1 MSNMKSMDSI
11 VSKGQ
16 WLIQDWDP
24 KDVPTDPDVLLE
36 WYEKHGHGRM
46 FDNLIVNSGLIEM
59 AKRNINT
66 SSSINDRM
74 QVGSS
79 NTPTL
84 PTQTAIVSSIRG
96 IDVTSATLSGTT
108 ERYLGGMGYHSTLQ
122 NTVGEMGLLASNGV
136 LMSRVV
142 VTPTFALI
150 PGRAYTVMAMITH
163 TSG

>member
-1 MSNMKSMDSI
+1 MKSTDGI
-11 VSKGQ
+11 ISKGR

-59 AKRNINT
+59 AKRNIGT
-66 SSSINDRM
+66 SSTINDEIR
-74 QVGSS
+74 VGSS

-84 PTQTAIVSSIRG
+84 PTQSSFVNRIRD
-96 IDVTSATLSGTT
+96 IQLTSATISGTT
-108 ERYLGGMGYHSTLQ
+108 ERYLGTMGSHSALS
-122 NTVGEMGLLASNGV
+122 NTVGEMGLMASNDV
-136 LMSRVV
+136 LISRVV
-142 VTPTFALI
+142 ITPTFVMI
-150 PGRAYTVMAMITH
+150 PGRLYTVMAMITH